1 MRKSSS
7 AVLSRAYV
15 DTRLHFMLDL
25 KFSEPFF
32 KRGDFPQSVFNGSQE
47 IPVTDPWPNNN
58 VAPFDRRRLTLT
70 QNTDICLTEC
80 MCI

>member
-1 MRKSSS
+1 MERGSFL
-7 AVLSRAYV
+7 VLSRAYV

-70 QNTDICLTEC
+70 QCKDICLTEC